1 MASLH
6 LENRGSDIEYVMTN
20 VSPFRTYFP
29 SGPTQL
35 LIDLCRVLPPNWIG
49 KRLAFLLRRI
59 ALFLLAGRPVD
70 TLVLG
75 ANMRLFPYQNVSER
89 RILFTPQLFDSI
101 ERTEIAKRVRDDF
114 VFVDVGANIGGYSL
128 FVGMLAGARAK
139 IVAIEPQPEILARL
153 RFNIHASGLNTITTV
168 DCAVSDVPG
177 QATFFIDGENRGESG
192 LRLTKHSEPT
202 TITVNVK
209 TLLEILEEQELSH
222 VDALKIDVEG
232 LEEKILISFF
242 KNASRAVW
250 PKLLICENGRTRWE
264 TDLVDFLRGIGYR
277 LSTTTRTNLVLELAN
292 EASTG

>member
-1 MASLH
+1 MMH
-6 LENRGSDIEYVMTN
+6 
-20 VSPFRTYFP
+20 VSPFGTFFP
-29 SGPTQL
+29 SGLTRL
-35 LIDLCRVLPPNWIG
+35 AINVCRGLPPNWTG
-49 KRLAFLLRRI
+49 KRLAFVLRRI

-75 ANMRLFPYQNVSER
+75 ANMRLLPYQNVSER

-128 FVGMLAGARAK
+128 FVGMLAGPRAK

-153 RFNIHASGLNTITTV
+153 RFNIHASGLNTIATV

-192 LRLTKHSEPT
+192 LRATQHSEAAT
-202 TITVNVK
+202 LTVNVK
-209 TLLEILEEQELSH
+209 TLLEILEEQELDH

-232 LEEKILISFF
+232 LEEKILTSFF
-242 KNASRAVW
+242 RIAQRTLW
-250 PKLLICENGRTRWE
+250 PKLLICENGLSRWD
-264 TDLVDFLRGIGYR
+264 TDLAAFLEGLGYQ
-277 LSTTTRTNLVLELAN
+277 LKTTTRTNLVFELELK
-292 EASTG
+292 ESVG

>member
-1 MASLH
+1 
-6 LENRGSDIEYVMTN
+6 MTS

-29 SGPTQL
+29 SGAVQF
-35 LIDLCRVLPPNWIG
+35 LIDICRILPPNWIG
-49 KRLAFLLRRI
+49 KRLAFLFRRI

-101 ERTEIAKRVRDDF
+101 ERTEISKRVKDGF

-128 FVGMLAGARAK
+128 FVGMLAGAGAK

-153 RFNIHASGLNTITTV
+153 RFNIRASGLNTITTV

-192 LRLTKHSEPT
+192 LRSTKHSEAA
-202 TITVNVK
+202 TIIVHVK
-209 TLLEILEEQELSH
+209 TLLEILHEQELDH

-242 KNASRAVW
+242 NHAPPNIW
-250 PKLLICENGRTRWE
+250 PGLLICENGHDRWE
-264 TDLVDFLRGIGYR
+264 SDLAAFLVGLGYE
-277 LSTTTRTNLVLELAN
+277 LKTTTRTNLVLELKLK
-292 EASTG
+292 ESLV

>member
-1 MASLH
+1 
-6 LENRGSDIEYVMTN
+6 MTN

-29 SGPTQL
+29 SGTIQF
-35 LIDLCRVLPPNWIG
+35 LIDVCRNLPPNWIG

-89 RILFTPQLFDSI
+89 RILFTPQLFDLI

-128 FVGMLAGARAK
+128 FVGMLAGPRAK

-153 RFNIHASGLNTITTV
+153 RFNIHASGLNTITTI
-168 DCAVSDVPG
+168 DHAVSDVPG

-192 LRLTKHSEPT
+192 LRSTKHSEAA

-209 TLLEILEEQELSH
+209 TLLEILEEQELNH

-242 KNASRAVW
+242 RIAQRAMW
-250 PKLLICENGRTRWE
+250 PKLLICENGRSRWD
-264 TDLVDFLRGIGYR
+264 TDIAAFLAGLGYQ
-277 LSTTTRTNLVLELAN
+277 LKTTTRTNLVFELEQK
-292 EASTG
+292 ESDG

>member
-1 MASLH
+1 
-6 LENRGSDIEYVMTN
+6 MTN

-29 SGPTQL
+29 SGTIQF
-35 LIDLCRVLPPNWIG
+35 LIDVCRNLPPNWIG

-101 ERTEIAKRVRDDF
+101 ERTEIAKRVREDF

-128 FVGMLAGARAK
+128 FVGMLAGPRAK

-168 DCAVSDVPG
+168 DSAVSDVPG

-192 LRLTKHSEPT
+192 LRSTKHSEAA

-209 TLLEILEEQELSH
+209 TLLEILEEQDLDH

-242 KNASRAVW
+242 KNAPLTVW
-250 PKLLICENGRTRWE
+250 PKLLICENGRSRWD
-264 TDLVDFLRGIGYR
+264 TDLAAFLGRLGYQ
-277 LSTTTRTNLVLELAN
+277 LKITTRTNLVFELEQK
-292 EASTG
+292 ESIG

>member
-1 MASLH
+1 
-6 LENRGSDIEYVMTN
+6 MTN

-29 SGPTQL
+29 SGTIQF
-35 LIDLCRVLPPNWIG
+35 LIDVCRNLPPNWIG

-89 RILFTPQLFDSI
+89 RILLTPQLFDSI

-128 FVGMLAGARAK
+128 FVGMLAGPQAK

-192 LRLTKHSEPT
+192 LRSTKHSEAA

-209 TLLEILEEQELSH
+209 TLLEILEEQELDH

-242 KNASRAVW
+242 KNAPLTVW
-250 PKLLICENGRTRWE
+250 PKLLICENGRSRWD
-264 TDLVDFLRGIGYR
+264 TDLAAFLGRLGYQ
-277 LSTTTRTNLVLELAN
+277 LKTTTRTI
-292 EASTG
+292 